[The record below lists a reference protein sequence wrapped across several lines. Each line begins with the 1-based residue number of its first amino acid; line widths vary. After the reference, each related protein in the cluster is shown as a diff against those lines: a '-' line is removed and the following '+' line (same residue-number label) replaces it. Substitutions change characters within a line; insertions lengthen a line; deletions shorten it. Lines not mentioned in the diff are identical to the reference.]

1 MRYCR
6 TLLRSARQVVQAPGS
21 LQPVSE
27 GGHYHSRF
35 TEPWLEKGLG
45 CFAEAL
51 ALEPMYA
58 QAHAGIGNAL
68 IARATMGNAA
78 PHTLMPKAKE
88 AALKA
93 LAIDDKEALAHT
105 VLAQVLDYSE
115 WNWAEAEREY
125 RRALELNPGEGLAR
139 GGFVQFLCQ
148 LGRCDEAIAEARSGL
163 LRDPV
168 DGLSHCNLAFALTQA
183 GRFDAAIAQAQTGI
197 ELDPAY
203 PLLHLGLGL
212 GMAGSGRYD
221 QAVEAFRVWVS
232 AAPGDHQG
240 QAFLGYALGLG
251 GQKAEALTI
260 LDHLERR
267 REEGYVA
274 SGLLAYVR
282 IGLGDYEQAISH
294 LQQAAEERDGQIGY
308 LKVAFGFD
316 PLRSDPRFQA
326 LLRKMNFL

>member
-1 MRYCR
+1 
-6 TLLRSARQVVQAPGS
+6 
-21 LQPVSE
+21 
-27 GGHYHSRF
+27 
-35 TEPWLEKGLG
+35 
-45 CFAEAL
+45 
-51 ALEPMYA
+51 
-58 QAHAGIGNAL
+58 
-68 IARATMGNAA
+68 MGNAA

-105 VLAQVLDYSE
+105 VLAQVLDSYE
-115 WNWAEAEREY
+115 WNWVEAEREY
-125 RRALELNPGEGLAR
+125 RRALEVNPGEGLAR
-139 GGFVQFLCQ
+139 GGFVQFLCK
-148 LGRCDEAIAEARSGL
+148 LGRYDEAIAEARSGL

-168 DGLSHCNLAFALTQA
+168 DGLSHFNLAFALTQA

-221 QAVEAFRVWVS
+221 QAVEAFRDWVS
-232 AAPGDHQG
+232 AAPGDNQG
-240 QAFLGYALGLG
+240 QAFLGWALGRSE
-251 GQKAEALTI
+251 QRSEALTI

-267 REEGYVA
+267 RREAYVG
-274 SGLLAYVR
+274 SGLLAWVC

-294 LQQAAEERDGQIGY
+294 LEQAAEERDGQMAW
-308 LKVAFGFD
+308 LKVAFVYD

-326 LLRKMNFL
+326 LLRRMNFPQQP